1 MRFLL
6 QCYIFYAI
14 IRLRT
19 EVLLMKDRIRQLRKD
34 LGLNQTDFGDKIGV
48 KQGSI
53 AAYENGLR
61 TPIDAV
67 ITSICREFG
76 VNEEWLRNVTGEMY
90 VKLSK
95 DQELAAFVAQ
105 VYREDENSFKRRL
118 LSVLSSLS
126 EDEWGL
132 LADIAEKIAKEKD

>member
-1 MRFLL
+1 
-6 QCYIFYAI
+6 
-14 IRLRT
+14 
-19 EVLLMKDRIRQLRKD
+19 MKDRIRQLRKD
-34 LGLNQTDFGDKIGV
+34 LGLNQTDFGDKIGE

-76 VNEEWLRNVTGEMY
+76 VNEEWLRNGTGEMY

-105 VYREDENSFKRRL
+105 VYREDESSFKRRL

>member
-1 MRFLL
+1 
-6 QCYIFYAI
+6 
-14 IRLRT
+14 
-19 EVLLMKDRIRQLRKD
+19 MKDRIRQLRKD

-76 VNEEWLRNVTGEMY
+76 VNEEWLRNGTGEMY

-132 LADIAEKIAKEKD
+132 LADIAEKIAREKD

>member
-1 MRFLL
+1 
-6 QCYIFYAI
+6 
-14 IRLRT
+14 
-19 EVLLMKDRIRQLRKD
+19 MKDRIRQLRKD

-76 VNEEWLRNVTGEMY
+76 VNEEWLRNGTGEMY

-132 LADIAEKIAKEKD
+132 LADIAEKITKEKD

>member
-1 MRFLL
+1 
-6 QCYIFYAI
+6 
-14 IRLRT
+14 
-19 EVLLMKDRIRQLRKD
+19 MKDRIRQLRKD
-34 LGLNQTDFGDKIGV
+34 LGLNQTDFGDRIGV

-76 VNEEWLRNVTGEMY
+76 VNEEWLRYGTGDMY
-90 VKLSK
+90 IKLSK
-95 DQELAAFVAQ
+95 DQELAAFVAE
-105 VYREDENSFKRRL
+105 VYKEDENSFKRRL

-126 EDEWGL
+126 EDEWKL
-132 LADIAEKIAKEKD
+132 LVDIAEKIAKEKD

>member
-1 MRFLL
+1 
-6 QCYIFYAI
+6 
-14 IRLRT
+14 
-19 EVLLMKDRIRQLRKD
+19 MKDRIRQLRKD

-76 VNEEWLRNVTGEMY
+76 VNEEWLRNGTGEMY

-95 DQELAAFVAQ
+95 DQELATFVAQ
-105 VYREDENSFKRRL
+105 VYKEDENSFKRRL

-126 EDEWGL
+126 EDEWGV
-132 LADIAEKIAKEKD
+132 LANIAEKIAKEKD

>member
-1 MRFLL
+1 
-6 QCYIFYAI
+6 
-14 IRLRT
+14 
-19 EVLLMKDRIRQLRKD
+19 MKDRIRQLRKD
-34 LGLNQTDFGDKIGV
+34 LGLNQTDFGDRIGV

-76 VNEEWLRNVTGEMY
+76 VNEEWLRYGTGDMY
-90 VKLSK
+90 IKLSK
-95 DQELAAFVAQ
+95 DQELAAFVAE
-105 VYREDENSFKRRL
+105 VYKEDDNSFKRRL

-126 EDEWGL
+126 EDEWKL

>member
-1 MRFLL
+1 
-6 QCYIFYAI
+6 
-14 IRLRT
+14 
-19 EVLLMKDRIRQLRKD
+19 MKDRIRQLRKD
-34 LGLNQTDFGDKIGV
+34 LGLNQTDFGDRIGV

-76 VNEEWLRNVTGEMY
+76 VNEEWLRYGTGDMY
-90 VKLSK
+90 IKLSK
-95 DQELAAFVAQ
+95 DQELAAFVAE
-105 VYREDENSFKRRL
+105 VYKEDDNSFKRRL

-126 EDEWGL
+126 EDEWKL
-132 LADIAEKIAKEKD
+132 LADIAEKITKEKD

>member
-1 MRFLL
+1 
-6 QCYIFYAI
+6 
-14 IRLRT
+14 
-19 EVLLMKDRIRQLRKD
+19 MKDRIRQLRKD

-76 VNEEWLRNVTGEMY
+76 VNEEWLRNGTGEMY

-105 VYREDENSFKRRL
+105 VYGEDENSFKRRL

>member
-1 MRFLL
+1 
-6 QCYIFYAI
+6 
-14 IRLRT
+14 
-19 EVLLMKDRIRQLRKD
+19 MKDRIRQLRKD

-76 VNEEWLRNVTGEMY
+76 VNEEWLRNGTGEMY

>member
-1 MRFLL
+1 
-6 QCYIFYAI
+6 
-14 IRLRT
+14 
-19 EVLLMKDRIRQLRKD
+19 MKDRIRQLRKD

>member
-1 MRFLL
+1 
-6 QCYIFYAI
+6 
-14 IRLRT
+14 
-19 EVLLMKDRIRQLRKD
+19 MKDRIRQLRKD

-76 VNEEWLRNVTGEMY
+76 VNEEWLRNGTGEMY

-118 LSVLSSLS
+118 VSVLSSLS
-126 EDEWGL
+126 EDEWAL

>member
-1 MRFLL
+1 
-6 QCYIFYAI
+6 
-14 IRLRT
+14 
-19 EVLLMKDRIRQLRKD
+19 MKDRIRQLRKD
-34 LGLNQTDFGDKIGV
+34 LGLNQTDFGDRIGV

-76 VNEEWLRNVTGEMY
+76 VNEEWLRYGTGEMY

-105 VYREDENSFKRRL
+105 VYKEDENSFKRRL

-126 EDEWGL
+126 ENEWKL

>member
-1 MRFLL
+1 
-6 QCYIFYAI
+6 
-14 IRLRT
+14 
-19 EVLLMKDRIRQLRKD
+19 MKDRIRQLRKD
-34 LGLNQTDFGDKIGV
+34 LGLNQTDFGDRIGV

-76 VNEEWLRNVTGEMY
+76 VNEEWLRYGTGDMY
-90 VKLSK
+90 IKLSK
-95 DQELAAFVAQ
+95 DQELAAFVAE
-105 VYREDENSFKRRL
+105 VYKEDENSFKRRL

-126 EDEWGL
+126 EGEWKL

>member
-1 MRFLL
+1 
-6 QCYIFYAI
+6 
-14 IRLRT
+14 
-19 EVLLMKDRIRQLRKD
+19 MKDRIRQLRKD
-34 LGLNQTDFGDKIGV
+34 LGLNQTVFGDKIGV

-76 VNEEWLRNVTGEMY
+76 VNEEWLRNGTGEMY